1 MTSAS
6 QPRPGL
12 SRDELSRLTDAW
24 DEFIVA
30 VRRNRARSGALDHG
44 LSLSQY
50 QFARPLL
57 TGPLTSGEL
66 AERFGIAPA
75 TATQI
80 IDGLERER
88 LVQRSRTGGDR
99 RRVTITLTDQG
110 RRAIERKRRLLSEQ
124 RRRLFEG
131 LAPEERPQ
139 AERVLRHLAQVM
151 HEL

>member
-1 MTSAS
+1 
-6 QPRPGL
+6 
-12 SRDELSRLTDAW
+12 
-24 DEFIVA
+24 
-30 VRRNRARSGALDHG
+30 
-44 LSLSQY
+44 
-50 QFARPLL
+50 
-57 TGPLTSGEL
+57 
-66 AERFGIAPA
+66 
-75 TATQI
+75 
-80 IDGLERER
+80 
-88 LVQRSRTGGDR
+88 VQRSRTGGDR